1 VISQKPKFI
10 EMTNEDEITSEDGTP
25 VGTIRQEEQSKA
37 RKFTRLVTSV
47 DQFLTHKLAV
57 YNDDGAK
64 VLELV
69 RPGKVF
75 KSTVEVHDAAGARV
89 GQIVQENIVGK
100 KRFRLDGPSEE
111 VLGTLMMASA
121 AGVDTALKQDDT

>member
-1 VISQKPKFI
+1 
-10 EMTNEDEITSEDGTP
+10 
-25 VGTIRQEEQSKA
+25 
-37 RKFTRLVTSV
+37 
-47 DQFLTHKLAV
+47 
-57 YNDDGAK
+57 
-64 VLELV
+64 
-69 RPGKVF
+69 VF